1 MRILVLGGDGYL
13 GWPTAMYLSRRGH
26 EVAVVD
32 NMSRRHWDHEFGA
45 ESLVPIY
52 SLQERVGIWEEV
64 SGNRIASYIGDLTDY
79 GFIEP
84 VIREFRPQAI
94 VHFGEQRAAPY
105 SMIDRQH
112 AVFTQMNN
120 IVGTLNVLYAMADYV
135 PDCHLVKLGTMGE
148 YGTPNIDIE
157 EGFITIE
164 HKGRKDTLPYPKQAG
179 SFYHLSKV
187 HDSHNIMFCCKI
199 WGLTSTDLNQGVV
212 YGVDTEEMLMDERLR
227 TRFDYDGVFGTV
239 LNRFLVQAVAGFPL
253 TVYGEGGQTR
263 GFLDIRDTL
272 ACVEIAILNPPAK
285 GEYRVFNQFTEQ
297 FSIMD
302 LANAVREVGREVD
315 LEVQINHLPNPRV
328 ELEHHYY
335 KAVNTHLL
343 DLGLQ
348 PHYLNDTLMESIIHV
363 VQNYKHRI
371 KEHLILPHVNWRE
384 TGPHPEQEMEL
395 DAI

>member
-1 MRILVLGGDGYL
+1 
-13 GWPTAMYLSRRGH
+13 
-26 EVAVVD
+26 
-32 NMSRRHWDHEFGA
+32 
-45 ESLVPIY
+45 
-52 SLQERVGIWEEV
+52 
-64 SGNRIASYIGDLTDY
+64 
-79 GFIEP
+79 
-84 VIREFRPQAI
+84 
-94 VHFGEQRAAPY
+94 
-105 SMIDRQH
+105 
-112 AVFTQMNN
+112 
-120 IVGTLNVLYAMADYV
+120 
-135 PDCHLVKLGTMGE
+135 
-148 YGTPNIDIE
+148 
-157 EGFITIE
+157 
-164 HKGRKDTLPYPKQAG
+164 
-179 SFYHLSKV
+179 
-187 HDSHNIMFCCKI
+187 MFCCKI

-315 LEVQINHLPNPRV
+315 LEVQIHHLPNPRV

-395 DAI
+395 DTI